1 MLELI
6 LGFYALLVWL
16 VFFKFKLLPWNTTA
30 KVVVFTIP
38 VIGTI
43 VLVQLMNIFTPSSQD
58 VRVVNYVVQVV
69 PRVTARVLEVPV
81 EPNRLVKKGQPL
93 LKLDPSQFEID
104 KRAGEAKLAEAHARL
119 ADAEAGSRELGESLK
134 AAQGQVAAVTSNL
147 ELAKKRVQQN
157 KELSGAGAGS
167 GFDFEQAQ
175 ANLKGLEAQ
184 LASARA
190 QEAQVKEK
198 LSGQIDG
205 EFASIAVAK
214 SQIASAEAQIAD
226 AEWKINECVVL
237 APSDGYA
244 INVQVRPGSTAAQF
258 PIQPVM
264 SFVEVE
270 QNVIGL
276 FGQNELHQVAPG
288 DEVELAMPTYPG
300 RIIKAKVDSIVWA
313 NGQGQLQMGG
323 TLPQLG
329 APLPPGRFA
338 VKFDIEDSDHD
349 LFLAAGAVGQ
359 CAIYTQHLGVIHIIR
374 KVVIRVGSYTNYLIL
389 KLH

>member
-1 MLELI
+1 
-6 LGFYALLVWL
+6 
-16 VFFKFKLLPWNTTA
+16 
-30 KVVVFTIP
+30 
-38 VIGTI
+38 
-43 VLVQLMNIFTPSSQD
+43 
-58 VRVVNYVVQVV
+58 
-69 PRVTARVLEVPV
+69 
-81 EPNRLVKKGQPL
+81 
-93 LKLDPSQFEID
+93 
-104 KRAGEAKLAEAHARL
+104 
-119 ADAEAGSRELGESLK
+119 
-134 AAQGQVAAVTSNL
+134 
-147 ELAKKRVQQN
+147 VQQN

-175 ANLKGLEAQ
+175 TNLKQLEAQ
-184 LASARA
+184 LASAKA

-214 SQIASAEAQIAD
+214 AQIASAEAQIAD
-226 AEWKINECVVL
+226 AEWKIDACNLV
-237 APSDGYA
+237 APADGYA
-244 INVQVRPGSTAAQF
+244 INVQVRPGSIAAQL
-258 PIQPVM
+258 PVVPVM

-288 DEVELAMPTYPG
+288 DEVELALPTYPG

-313 NGQGQLQMGG
+313 NGQGQMAMGG
-323 TLPQLG
+323 VLPNTPQ
-329 APLPPGRFA
+329 LPPGRFA
-338 VKFDIEDSDHD
+338 VKFDIEDQD